1 MKCPADISKYL
12 VTIEKLKLM
21 LSEDKRKAFEGSS
34 KAEKAQEVLHCFF
47 IIARELG
54 LLDTTVSS
62 ILESIPEE
70 GARKALGLGIDM
82 VQAYANGTEFD
93 LSLDFDY
100 IKKSLDTL
108 MTSVQLQGIDQVLD
122 DFGRQLDN
130 LRKAYNNF
138 KKATATQ
145 ITMQDSKSLDPV
157 ALDIAV
163 TTALNRLDNAVQEV
177 NRLSKGKPTGPAITS
192 LETAEKALKEALMQT
207 EDSTIKE
214 LEKLNISRAWME
226 LDRSINSLGVYL
238 QRSWWE
244 KEIEKSPAIKKL
256 TKNGLVAFDTLLS
269 MVGIKPSTPETEAF
283 LQWIREKTQEWW
295 LTFAQSAASGDFLDT
310 LASEVQSSNKV
321 YYQIE
326 DILSK
331 LLDSRNGLR
340 GSAVLYK
347 NSRLFLYQLQDSLS
361 NARQA
366 VSYAKAQLRHNL
378 GDYVVSEKDTVQVSS
393 ALVVGI
399 AKTAFNTVGPDL
411 AIFSGTLSLA
421 IRELQNNFLKPAM
434 KDMQQFFTILNA
446 IKVKGLTAEQLLLTE
461 DEQAELRTSIKA
473 VKEAMKAVD
482 LFGLLTDS
490 FQEGSSQIKAVR
502 WALKDAAGI
511 GMTILEKITPTL
523 GPVLM
528 KALYEYAKSK
538 MPGDQFNELLGYLTC
553 ITQILG
559 VTLNSDQD
567 IQTFRLTLFK

>member
-1 MKCPADISKYL
+1 
-12 VTIEKLKLM
+12 
-21 LSEDKRKAFEGSS
+21 
-34 KAEKAQEVLHCFF
+34 
-47 IIARELG
+47 
-54 LLDTTVSS
+54 
-62 ILESIPEE
+62 
-70 GARKALGLGIDM
+70 
-82 VQAYANGTEFD
+82 
-93 LSLDFDY
+93 
-100 IKKSLDTL
+100 
-108 MTSVQLQGIDQVLD
+108 
-122 DFGRQLDN
+122 
-130 LRKAYNNF
+130 
-138 KKATATQ
+138 
-145 ITMQDSKSLDPV
+145 
-157 ALDIAV
+157 
-163 TTALNRLDNAVQEV
+163 
-177 NRLSKGKPTGPAITS
+177 
-192 LETAEKALKEALMQT
+192 
-207 EDSTIKE
+207 
-214 LEKLNISRAWME
+214 
-226 LDRSINSLGVYL
+226 
-238 QRSWWE
+238 
-244 KEIEKSPAIKKL
+244 
-256 TKNGLVAFDTLLS
+256 